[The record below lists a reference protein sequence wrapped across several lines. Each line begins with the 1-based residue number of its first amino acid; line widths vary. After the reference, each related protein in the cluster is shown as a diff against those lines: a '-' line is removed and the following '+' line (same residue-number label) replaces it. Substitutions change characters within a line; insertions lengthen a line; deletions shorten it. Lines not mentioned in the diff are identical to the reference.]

1 MYVCRKKYRMGTGA
15 IAIPLRK
22 WSSCV
27 LLGCIGHYR
36 IHHNRLEVE
45 MDRTTLTNFNNIRSE
60 IIRIRVRNLIN
71 TLHANQGLYEVES
84 IGTEMNW
91 LQIEIKEASQRRL
104 KKLTRITPQDTE
116 GKEDDKENE

>member
-1 MYVCRKKYRMGTGA
+1 
-15 IAIPLRK
+15 
-22 WSSCV
+22 
-27 LLGCIGHYR
+27 
-36 IHHNRLEVE
+36 